1 MEFNSNKE
9 QGTVTI
15 EVSGRMDANTAPE
28 FEQEC
33 AKWLEQGETTLI
45 VDLQNLEY
53 ISSAGLRSVLA
64 SGKKLKA
71 QNGSLILCN
80 LSGMVEEVFNISGFS
95 SIFPIYDSKETALK
109 NV

>member
-1 MEFNSNKE
+1 MEFNSHKE
-9 QGTVTI
+9 QGAVSI

-28 FEQEC
+28 FEAEC
-33 AKWLEQGETTLI
+33 AKWLEQGESTLI

-53 ISSAGLRSVLA
+53 ISSAGLRSILA

-71 QNGSLILCN
+71 QGGSLILCS

-95 SIFPIYDSKETALK
+95 SIFPIYDCKQTALD
-109 NV
+109 NI